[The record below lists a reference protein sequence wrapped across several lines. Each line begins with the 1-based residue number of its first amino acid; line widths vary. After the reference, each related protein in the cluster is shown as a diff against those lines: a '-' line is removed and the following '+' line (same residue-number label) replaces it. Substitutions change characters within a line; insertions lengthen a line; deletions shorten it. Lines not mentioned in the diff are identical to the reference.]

1 LITFLTFTSGT
12 KGQHALALCYDESM
26 ISLRTLSLI
35 LAAWT
40 ALSMLAAH
48 AAESCKPWRDSAQQL
63 TLGRFALGHPRAS
76 FPADLPHDDCGT
88 APSPDEI
95 VCEYFDAE
103 GVGYVVDSIGVTRV
117 EARKARA
124 KSALK
129 LPLGLRFGDNE
140 AVVRK
145 KLAALPAD
153 SPAAALAKNRK
164 AGNTIQSRTW
174 ATFACIETPHHV
186 MGSFYLT
193 FDRAGRL
200 VTVGMRLTS

>member
-1 LITFLTFTSGT
+1 
-12 KGQHALALCYDESM
+12 M
-26 ISLRTLSLI
+26 NSLRIFRLI
-35 LAAWT
+35 FAAWI
-40 ALSMLAAH
+40 ALSIAATH
-48 AAESCKPWRDSAQQL
+48 AAESCKPWRDSAQRL

-76 FPADLPHDDCGT
+76 FPADLPHDDCGN

-124 KSALK
+124 KSTLK

-140 AVVRK
+140 AAVQK
-145 KLAALPAD
+145 KLAALPTD

-174 ATFACIETPHHV
+174 ATFACIETPHNV

-200 VTVGMRLTS
+200 VTVGMRLTI

>member
-1 LITFLTFTSGT
+1 LTFTNEA

-26 ISLRTLSLI
+26 NSFRTLRLI
-35 LAAWT
+35 LVAWI
-40 ALSMLAAH
+40 ALSMLAAN

-76 FPADLPHDDCGT
+76 FPGDLPHDDCGT

-103 GVGYVVDSIGVTRV
+103 GVGYVVDRIGVTRV
-117 EARKARA
+117 EARKSRA
-124 KSALK
+124 KSAQE
-129 LPLGLRFGDNE
+129 LPLGLRFGDSE
-140 AVVRK
+140 AAVRK
-145 KLAALPAD
+145 KLAALPSD
-153 SPAAALAKNRK
+153 SPAAALAKSRK
-164 AGNTIQSRTW
+164 AGKTIQSRTW
-174 ATFACIETPHHV
+174 ATFACIETPHNV

-200 VTVGMRLTS
+200 VTVGMRLTN

>member
-1 LITFLTFTSGT
+1 MNLLPISRLVFVAWI
-12 KGQHALALCYDESM
+12 ALN
-26 ISLRTLSLI
+26 I
-35 LAAWT
+35 AAT
-40 ALSMLAAH
+40 H

-63 TLGRFALGHPRAS
+63 TLGRFELGHPRAN
-76 FPADLPHDDCGT
+76 FPRDLPHGDCGT
-88 APSPDEI
+88 APSPEEI

-103 GVGYVVDSIGVTRV
+103 GVGYIVDSIGVTRV

-124 KSALK
+124 KAALT
-129 LPLGLRFGDNE
+129 LPLGLRFGDSE
-140 AVVRK
+140 AAVRK

-164 AGNTIQSRTW
+164 IGKTIQSRTW
-174 ATFACIETPHHV
+174 ATFACLETPHNV

-200 VTVGMRLTS
+200 TAVGIRLTT